1 MNTNFPSINHENI
14 ADDVNRRRIMENAQ
28 RMLKQNCSSS
38 DVEEVCLGVNQNL
51 NDPPLQPYK
60 VREIIE
66 SLISKS
72 TREKVIADL
81 GFDISLNEGT
91 INYIAST
98 PARPFLFGN
107 DVIPMGTLSVIGGL
121 GGSGKS
127 MAMVEM
133 IGAAA
138 IGETYANRK

>member
-1 MNTNFPSINHENI
+1 MNTNFSPIILNPF
-14 ADDVNRRRIMENAQ
+14 ADDVNRQRISENAE
-28 RMLKQNCSSS
+28 RMLKQDHSVS
-38 DVEEVCLGVNQNL
+38 DIEEVCLGINQNL
-51 NDPPLQPYK
+51 NDPPLESYI

-66 SLISKS
+66 GLASKAVRKKIISN
-72 TREKVIADL
+72 L
-81 GFDISLNEGT
+81 GFEISLGEGV
-91 INYIAST
+91 ISYSVST

-107 DVIPMGTLSVIGGL
+107 DIIPLGTLSVIGGL

-138 IGETYANRK
+138 IGGAYANRE

>member
-1 MNTNFPSINHENI
+1 MNTIFSPIASNTF
-14 ADDVNRRRIMENAQ
+14 ADDVNRQRILENAD
-28 RMLKQNCSSS
+28 RMLKQDHSAS
-38 DVEEVCLGVNQNL
+38 DIEEVCLGVNQNL
-51 NDPPLQPYK
+51 NDPPLEPYI

-66 SLISKS
+66 SLASRAARKKI
-72 TREKVIADL
+72 IGDL
-81 GFDISLNEGT
+81 GFDIDLNEGAILYST
-91 INYIAST
+91 NT

-107 DVIPMGTLSVIGGL
+107 DVIPLGTLSVIGGL

-138 IGETYANRK
+138 IGGAYANRK

>member
-1 MNTNFPSINHENI
+1 MNTNFSPMVLNTFAN
-14 ADDVNRRRIMENAQ
+14 DVNRQRILENAE
-28 RMLKQNCSSS
+28 RMLEQDYAVS
-38 DVEEVCLGVNQNL
+38 DIEGVCLGVNQNL
-51 NDPPLQPYK
+51 NDPPLESYI

-66 SLISKS
+66 SLAS
-72 TREKVIADL
+72 RAARRRVIGDL
-81 GFDISLNEGT
+81 GFDIDLNEGAILYST
-91 INYIAST
+91 NT

-107 DVIPMGTLSVIGGL
+107 DVIPLGTLSVIGGL

-138 IGETYANRK
+138 IGEAYANRK